1 MAKDAG
7 LAVLVEVVGAESTK
21 DSPKNRDRVAA
32 KLSKP
37 NLDVLL
43 STSATT
49 HGLLRGEFS
58 YNGKLV
64 TFSKKSEARKAE
76 ADTGV
81 EEDEVLNV
89 PPVKDAEEV
98 KVEPEVIVEAA
109 DEEVLDVPPVNLNKG
124 FSKMK
129 EQFEDIQAPLMF
141 ASLPRLALLDGVRT
155 TGNVV
160 FVSVEARVWFSPLWA
175 QEKLTEVSQVP
186 HMKGFLRNN
195 LSGRSLTPLLRGTVV
210 WIQFNH
216 KRGCSALQGAHELTT
231 LFLHSTL

>member
-1 MAKDAG
+1 MADALLFRLPALLAKDAG
-7 LAVLVEVVGAESTK
+7 LAVLVEVIGAESTK

-43 STSATT
+43 STSASTP
-49 HGLLRGEFS
+49 GLLRGEFS

-76 ADTGV
+76 PDAGV
-81 EEDEVLNV
+81 EEEDVLNV
-89 PPVKDAEEV
+89 PPVKYAEEV
-98 KVEPEVIVEAA
+98 NKVESEVIVEAA
-109 DEEVLDVPPVNLNKG
+109 DEEVLGVPPVNLNMG

-129 EQFEDIQAPLMF
+129 EQVEDFQVPLMF

-160 FVSVEARVWFSPLWA
+160 FVSPEARVWFSPLWA
-175 QEKLTEVSQVP
+175 QEKLTEVSQV
-186 HMKGFLRNN
+186 
-195 LSGRSLTPLLRGTVV
+195 
-210 WIQFNH
+210 
-216 KRGCSALQGAHELTT
+216 
-231 LFLHSTL
+231 LF

>member
-1 MAKDAG
+1 M
-7 LAVLVEVVGAESTK
+7 LVEVVGAESTK

-37 NLDVLL
+37 NLDVTL
-43 STSATT
+43 STSVNTP
-49 HGLLRGEFS
+49 GLLRGEFS

-81 EEDEVLNV
+81 EEEVLNV
-89 PPVKDAEEV
+89 PPVKDSEEV
-98 KVEPEVIVEAA
+98 RLEPEVIMEAVIMEAVSPVERKV
-109 DEEVLDVPPVNLNKG
+109 E
-124 FSKMK
+124 SKVKK
-129 EQFEDIQAPLMF
+129 EKVEDFQAPLMF

-160 FVSVEARVWFSPLWA
+160 FVSAEARVWFSPLWA

-186 HMKGFLRNN
+186 H
-195 LSGRSLTPLLRGTVV
+195 
-210 WIQFNH
+210 
-216 KRGCSALQGAHELTT
+216 
-231 LFLHSTL
+231 LHF